1 MFSFRLKIFHSVAR
15 LLSFTK
21 ASEELFISQPAV
33 TKSIKELES
42 ELNIRLFIRKGN
54 KIELT
59 EAGQTLFKYATQIL
73 SIENKINYDISL
85 LKDKYTGILKIGAST
100 TIGQYVLPPVL
111 ALFNKRYPE
120 IKLSLSNNNTQIIE
134 KSLVDGLID
143 IGVVEG
149 NSKNKQLKYIPFL
162 KDEIVAIAHTSQKL
176 SQLDELSL
184 DEFVSTPLVL
194 RETGSGSLEVISDK
208 LKEHNIRIKDLN
220 IIMSLGSTESIK
232 SFLANSN
239 SLGLISINAISNEL
253 LEGKF
258 KIIDI
263 KGIDF
268 ERLFYFIHLQ
278 GNETGFTD
286 TFINFTTNHYNQK
299 L

>member
-21 ASEELFISQPAV
+21 ASEELFVSQPAV
-33 TKSIKELES
+33 TKSIKELEG
-42 ELNIRLFIRKGN
+42 ELGIRLFSRKGS

-59 EAGQTLFKYATQIL
+59 EAGQVLLKYSTQIL

-85 LKDKYTGILKIGAST
+85 LKEKYSGSLKIGAST

-111 ALFNKRYPE
+111 ALFNKKYPE

-149 NSKNKQLKYIPFL
+149 HSKNKQLKYIPFL

-176 SQLDELSL
+176 SKLDELTL

-194 RETGSGSLEVISDK
+194 REMGSGSLEVISDK
-208 LKEHNIRIKDLN
+208 LKSHNIKMKDLN
-220 IIMSLGSTESIK
+220 VVMNLGSTESIK

-239 SLGLISINAISNEL
+239 SLGLISINAISHEVV
-253 LEGKF
+253 EGKF

-268 ERLFYFIHLQ
+268 ERLFYFIHLH
-278 GNETGFTD
+278 GNETGFAD
-286 TFINFTTNHYNQK
+286 KFINFTQNYYNQ
-299 L
+299 

>member
-1 MFSFRLKIFHSVAR
+1 MFSFRLKIFHSVAT

-42 ELNIRLFIRKGN
+42 ELGIGLFKRKGS

-59 EAGQTLFKYATQIL
+59 EAGSILLNHTNQIL
-73 SIENKINYDISL
+73 SIECKINYEISL
-85 LKDKYTGILKIGAST
+85 LKNEYTGNLKIGAST
-100 TIGQYVLPPVL
+100 TIGQYVLPPLL
-111 ALFNKRYPE
+111 ALFNKKYPD
-120 IKLSLSNNNTQIIE
+120 IKLSLSNNNTQVIE
-134 KSLVDGLID
+134 KSLIDGFID
-143 IGVVEG
+143 IGIVEG

-176 SQLDELSL
+176 SHLDELSI
-184 DEFVSTPLVL
+184 DEFMSTPLVL
-194 RETGSGSLEVISDK
+194 REIGSGSLEVITDK
-208 LKEHNIRIKDLN
+208 LKDHNIKLKDLSVVMN
-220 IIMSLGSTESIK
+220 LGSTESIK

-239 SLGLISINAISNEL
+239 SLGLISINAISHEVA
-253 LEGKF
+253 EGKF

-268 ERLFYFIHLQ
+268 ERFFYFIHLH
-278 GNETGFTD
+278 GNETGFSN
-286 TFINFTTNHYNQK
+286 TFMNFAQHHYNQK

>member
-42 ELNIRLFIRKGN
+42 EFGIRLFNRKGS

-59 EAGQTLFKYATQIL
+59 EAGQVLLKYSTQIL
-73 SIENKINYDISL
+73 SIENKINYDISQ
-85 LKDKYTGILKIGAST
+85 LKNKYTGGLKIGAST

-111 ALFNKRYPE
+111 ALFNKKYPE
-120 IKLSLSNNNTQIIE
+120 IKISLSNNNTQVIE
-134 KSLVDGLID
+134 KSLIDGLID

-176 SQLDELSL
+176 SQLEELSL
-184 DEFVSTPLVL
+184 EEFVSTPLVL
-194 RETGSGSLEVISDK
+194 REIGSGSLEVISDK

-220 IIMSLGSTESIK
+220 ILMNLGSTESIK

-268 ERLFYFIHLQ
+268 ERLFYFIHLH
-278 GNETGFTD
+278 GNENGFSEIL
-286 TFINFTTNHYNQK
+286 INFTCKNYNHK